1 MSKEAV
7 LEYIRN
13 HNEVTGEPPSMRSI
27 CDNVDGVYRNKFY
40 GLFPEGVAQA
50 YEEAGVDAPRGHA
63 EVVERMKE
71 VGEKKREKTQTWKES
86 ALNIQLTERQK
97 LGLIAIQHLEGETP
111 SEALDRMLELDGKF
125 RKSGLKFDELLRVA
139 AFLEDL
145 SERKWD
151 MPKVPGYI
159 ARIYN
164 TGLVKYTPTQLKDL
178 TDFMTK
184 VTNAGIPTDSLPAF
198 MQTLRTAGLYDLN
211 PNEVKILIDLCKELL
226 AQGKTP
232 RSLVKEV
239 EQAKRIFEW
248 FTAYQEGRVTYADMI
263 KAVGAL

>member
-1 MSKEAV
+1 
-7 LEYIRN
+7 
-13 HNEVTGEPPSMRSI
+13 MRSI

-40 GLFPEGVAQA
+40 SLFPGGVAQA
-50 YEEAGVDAPRGHA
+50 YEEAGVDAPEGHA
-63 EVVERMKE
+63 EVVERMRE
-71 VGEKKREKTQTWKES
+71 VGDKKKEKTQTWEES
-86 ALNIQLTERQK
+86 ALNIQLTESQK

-125 RKSGLKFDELLRVA
+125 RKSGLKFEELLKVA

-159 ARIYN
+159 ASIYN
-164 TGLVKYTPTQLKDL
+164 TGLVKYTTTQLKDL

-184 VTNAGIPTDSLPAF
+184 VTNAGIPKDSLHAF
-198 MQTLRTAGLYDLN
+198 MQTLRAAGMYDLN
-211 PNEVKILIDLCKELL
+211 PDEVKTLVDLCKELI
-226 AQGKTP
+226 AHGKTP

-239 EQAKRIFEW
+239 EQAKQIFKW
-248 FTAYQEGRVTYADMI
+248 FTAYKEGHVTYANMI